1 MKMKKNS
8 KNNLENIV
16 LYSYKRK
23 EEMSQ
28 INQDSTLRSQKQK
41 SKIKQSDSKEIINIR
56 AKINKI
62 EKRKA
67 IEKINEAKGWFFAKV
82 NKTDECLARMKVKKE
97 REEDLP
103 YAKGNENE
111 RNMITIHTKV
121 ISSSV
126 W

>member
-8 KNNLENIV
+8 KNNLQNIV
-16 LYSYKRK
+16 YSYKRK

-97 REEDLP
+97 REEDVP

>member
-8 KNNLENIV
+8 KNNLQNIV
-16 LYSYKRK
+16 YSYKRK

>member
-8 KNNLENIV
+8 KNNLQNIV

>member
-1 MKMKKNS
+1 
-8 KNNLENIV
+8 
-16 LYSYKRK
+16 
-23 EEMSQ
+23 MSQ

-62 EKRKA
+62 EKRKV
-67 IEKINEAKGWFFAKV
+67 IEKINEAKGWFFAQV

>member
-1 MKMKKNS
+1 
-8 KNNLENIV
+8 
-16 LYSYKRK
+16 
-23 EEMSQ
+23 
-28 INQDSTLRSQKQK
+28 
-41 SKIKQSDSKEIINIR
+41 
-56 AKINKI
+56 
-62 EKRKA
+62 
-67 IEKINEAKGWFFAKV
+67 
-82 NKTDECLARMKVKKE
+82 MKVKKE

>member
-1 MKMKKNS
+1 MCE
-8 KNNLENIV
+8 LFCYFVFI
-16 LYSYKRK
+16 
-23 EEMSQ
+23 
-28 INQDSTLRSQKQK
+28 
-41 SKIKQSDSKEIINIR
+41 
-56 AKINKI
+56 
-62 EKRKA
+62 
-67 IEKINEAKGWFFAKV
+67 
-82 NKTDECLARMKVKKE
+82 KKE